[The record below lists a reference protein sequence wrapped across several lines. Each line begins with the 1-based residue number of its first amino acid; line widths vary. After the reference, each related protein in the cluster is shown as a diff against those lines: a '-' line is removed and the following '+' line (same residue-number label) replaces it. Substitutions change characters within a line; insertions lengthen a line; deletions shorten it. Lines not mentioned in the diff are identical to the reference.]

1 MSRRK
6 NFRQSNW
13 LIELS
18 PRKNVEP
25 RIVGQRSIFCGST
38 FFRLVE
44 IRLKCLC
51 TLFYMIVSFGL
62 KIGAN
67 LDVQDL
73 NFNYQGTNIN
83 ERSTNERNTY
93 AEVNYQRLY

>member
-13 LIELS
+13 VIELS

-25 RIVGQRSIFCGST
+25 PIVRLCSTFCGST

-44 IRLKCLC
+44 IRLK
-51 TLFYMIVSFGL
+51 V
-62 KIGAN
+62 A
-67 LDVQDL
+67 Q
-73 NFNYQGTNIN
+73 NILTDGWKD
-83 ERSTNERNTY
+83 ERM
-93 AEVNYQRLY
+93 VK

>member
-25 RIVGQRSIFCGST
+25 RIVGIRSLL
-38 FFRLVE
+38 LVF
-44 IRLKCLC
+44 K
-51 TLFYMIVSFGL
+51 
-62 KIGAN
+62 K
-67 LDVQDL
+67 DVIQFENKMTDSQIPL
-73 NFNYQGTNIN
+73 
-83 ERSTNERNTY
+83 
-93 AEVNYQRLY
+93 V

>member
-25 RIVGQRSIFCGST
+25 RIVGQRSTFRGST
-38 FFRLVE
+38 FFRQVE
-44 IRLKCLC
+44 IRLK
-51 TLFYMIVSFGL
+51 L
-62 KIGAN
+62 K
-67 LDVQDL
+67 
-73 NFNYQGTNIN
+73 
-83 ERSTNERNTY
+83 S
-93 AEVNYQRLY
+93 RLLKNVKNGKVGFMAPSQWPFK